1 MANNLNVRI
10 PPITSLR
17 KAIELYYSRTELGN
31 SDIEELFG
39 KHSSSTIARLK
50 SKARQKMIEQGTPVW
65 NANRV
70 NTTVAFEAW
79 GLDVKDLEHRY
90 KKLQELSA

>member
-50 SKARQKMIEQGTPVW
+50 SKAETEFYTNRWSRGYASQKQAP
-65 NANRV
+65 
-70 NTTVAFEAW
+70 
-79 GLDVKDLEHRY
+79 LCKDCVQALKE
-90 KKLQELSA
+90 KCE